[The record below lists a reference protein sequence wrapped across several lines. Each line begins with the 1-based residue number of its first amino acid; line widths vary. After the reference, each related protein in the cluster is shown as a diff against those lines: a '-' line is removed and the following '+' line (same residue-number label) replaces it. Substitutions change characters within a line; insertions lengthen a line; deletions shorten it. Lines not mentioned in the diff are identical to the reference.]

1 MSSNS
6 VSEHSKPQISQKSG
20 PSIVWLIPLV
30 TLVVGAWLM
39 ARSILDE
46 APTISIS
53 FNTAEGI
60 EAGKTKIKYKSLEI
74 GMIEEIQ
81 FADGF
86 DHVILT
92 AVFNE
97 GMEDFLRR
105 NTRFWVVRPQ
115 LSFRGVSGLDTLISG
130 SYIEID
136 PGPGAMQEHF
146 VGLEEIPLITTDDAG
161 TKITLVSDQL
171 GSLGAGSPVYYR
183 GLLAGEVLG
192 YELGSDA
199 RSIFIHAFIRDP
211 FNQFIRGNSR
221 FWNVSGMDVSLDAN
235 GIKVKTTSMQSMLL
249 GGVTFETPETL
260 EHSDLL
266 VEDLI
271 FTLYPNREAIDAQ
284 AYTRKQKFV
293 VYFRGS
299 VRGLSPGAPVEFKG
313 IRIGNVLD
321 VKLEFDTENSSFRIP
336 VLLEIEPERI
346 VDRASTEDDGAMNVL
361 QTLVERGL
369 RARLSTGSLLTGK
382 LYVEFDMHP
391 GTEANYLADTEA
403 LYPELPTIS
412 GTFEAM
418 TESIQAFV
426 SKLETVNIEQ
436 MGNDVLG
443 ILEGTNA
450 LLNKDKSEE
459 TVTDLQASMRSFQ
472 GVLGQFEGAGVDNT
486 VLAANEL
493 LSNLQTTIVLLNKV
507 LDPDS
512 PLQYNVIRVTGELEE
527 TAKAVRTIM
536 EMLERQPQSLIFGR
550 GASEPDGESNEK

>member
-1 MSSNS
+1 
-6 VSEHSKPQISQKSG
+6 
-20 PSIVWLIPLV
+20 
-30 TLVVGAWLM
+30 M
-39 ARSILDE
+39 ARSIMDE
-46 APTISIS
+46 APTVSIS

-86 DHVILT
+86 DHVVLT

-136 PGPGAMQEHF
+136 PGPGAIQEHF

-161 TKITLVSDQL
+161 TKITLVSDHL
-171 GSLGAGSPVYYR
+171 GSLGAGSPIYYR

-199 RSIFIHAFIRDP
+199 QSIFIHAFIRDP

-235 GIKVKTTSMQSMLL
+235 GIKVKTASMQSMLI
-249 GGVTFETPETL
+249 GGVAFETPETL
-260 EHSDLL
+260 EQSDSFI
-266 VEDLI
+266 EDLI
-271 FTLYPNREAIDAQ
+271 YTLYPNHEVIEEQ

-293 VYFRGS
+293 LYFKGS

-313 IRIGNVLD
+313 IRIGSVLD
-321 VKLEFDTENSSFRIP
+321 IKLEFDSDKSSFRIP

-346 VDRASTEDDGAMNVL
+346 VDRASANEDGSMNIL
-361 QTLVERGL
+361 QTLVDRGL

-382 LYVEFDMHP
+382 LYVEFNMYPD
-391 GTEANYLADTEA
+391 TEAKYLADAGA
-403 LYPELPTIS
+403 LYPELPTIP
-412 GTFEAM
+412 GAFEAM
-418 TESIQAFV
+418 TESIQAFI
-426 SKLETVNIEQ
+426 SKLETVDVEQ
-436 MGNDVLG
+436 MGDDVLG
-443 ILEGTNA
+443 ILGGTND
-450 LLNKDKSEE
+450 LLNKDKSED

-472 GVLGQFEGAGVDNT
+472 GILEQFEDAGVGNA
-486 VLAANEL
+486 VQAANKL
-493 LSNLQTTIVLLNKV
+493 LSNLQTTVALLNEV

-512 PLQYNVIRVTGELEE
+512 PLQYNVIRVTGELDE
-527 TAKAVRTIM
+527 TAKAVRTII
-536 EMLERQPQSLIFGR
+536 EMLQRQPQSLIFGR
-550 GASEPDGESNEK
+550 SSADPDGDSNEK